1 MSKLVPWSRFIK
13 RKNMDPASLLSQF
26 DSYQKFCQWFIRMGG
41 SPPPAEEVSQYF
53 NIVEA
58 VPVSVLVPMQKE
70 ASAEETQKPTVSM
83 KNTKVQ
89 LIEIAAS
96 HDVVVSYYDNKQTI
110 LQKMKR
116 SGKFT
121 ILFSK
126 SKK

>member
-1 MSKLVPWSRFIK
+1 
-13 RKNMDPASLLSQF
+13 MDPARLLSRF
-26 DSYQKFCQWFIRMGG
+26 DNYQEFSQWFIRMGG
-41 SPPPAEEVSQYF
+41 NPPPADEVSQYF

-58 VPVSVLVPMQKE
+58 VPVSVLVPKQKE
-70 ASAEETQKPTVSM
+70 ASAEEIQKPAVSM

-96 HDVVVSYYDNKQTI
+96 NDVIVSYYDNKKTI